1 MRTIARL
8 DIKNDFVIK
17 GINFEGLRKIG
28 KPIDLSNKY
37 YIDGVDE
44 LLLLDSVATL
54 YSRKNLFD
62 IIKKITEKIFIP
74 VCVGGGI
81 RSLNDIEMALK
92 SGADKV
98 AINSAIVKD
107 ISLLKIAKKSF
118 GASNIVVSIE
128 VKKNLSD
135 WEIYVNNGRDKTGKN
150 LSNWIKE
157 VQEIGCGEIL
167 ITSID
172 SDGTQ
177 KGLNQELLDHI
188 KSLEVLVPLII
199 SGGVGNINHVK
210 NFIKIFPEEALAIAS
225 AFHYK
230 LIEMKEI
237 KKLYYE
243 KKNNNT

>member
-107 ISLLKIAKKSF
+107 ISLLKTAKKNF

-128 VKKNLSD
+128 VKKNLND

-199 SGGVGNINHVK
+199 SGGVGNISHVK
-210 NFIKIFPEEALAIAS
+210 NFVKIFPEEALAIAS

-243 KKNNNT
+243 KKNNNS